1 MKHSIEIKILPET
14 YQLLRLV
21 AALTREPQH
30 RVLHRLLSAEAEKVL
45 KEQREQYLRVGLPPA
60 EEQAG
65 KRRRRR
71 TEHEG
76 TPAH

>member
-30 RVLHRLLSAEAEKVL
+30 RVLHRLLSAEAEKAL
-45 KEQREQYLRVGLPPA
+45 KEKREQYLRVGLPPA
-60 EEQAG
+60 KA
-65 KRRRRR
+65 
-71 TEHEG
+71 
-76 TPAH
+76 